1 MKNSQIIQILDLPL
15 SQSKEMIPPKNPR
28 STWSFIEC
36 STHHSIGDSYGC
48 TEWRELTAQ
57 IAQVI
62 GSEQGDVLHKSVTA
76 LFGSLVFSLAV
87 LCTNAHLI
95 CVPLHTWF
103 VGFSTSMS
111 HWNGENSY
119 NSIHFWLTGMNIFP
133 NCSVIKVIKNSCP
146 LSSVT
151 LASTEEVNE
160 FPLNDFKL

>member
-62 GSEQGDVLHKSVTA
+62 GSEQGDCIKVSQLSLDHLYSPWLCCVLM
-76 LFGSLVFSLAV
+76 
-87 LCTNAHLI
+87 
-95 CVPLHTWF
+95 HTWF